1 MQTYEHYKE
10 SGIDWIGQIP
20 AHWEVEKGKWLF
32 KKEERPVLKHY
43 EVITCF
49 RDGQVTLRKNR
60 REDGFTNSLKEIGYQ
75 GILKGDLVIHQMDAF
90 AGAIG
95 VSDSEGKST
104 PVYSVCTPKMSGV
117 FNYYYS
123 YLLRSMALSGVI
135 LSLAKGIRER
145 STDFRFNDFSNLLY
159 PFPPIHE
166 QEAIANFLD
175 DKTAKIDAL
184 VQTKE
189 QQIEKLKEL
198 RQAKIHQAV
207 SKGIPCHAELVE
219 ASSKT
224 HALSKVE
231 MKDSGVAWIGD
242 IPKHWEVKRLKHIK
256 KTIRNAFVDGPF
268 GSNLKS
274 EHFVENGDVFVIES
288 GSITKGYF
296 ISNNFKT
303 ITQEHFN
310 TISRSECIEG
320 DLIIAKI
327 GAYYGMCAEL
337 PLLLKRSVVS
347 GNSLKLTLNNLIANT
362 QFYIYLLN
370 DIRLNDIYNRL
381 GIVNS
386 SAQPALS
393 LGTLNNLNIIFPP
406 IQEQEQIVAYL
417 DEVTGK
423 IDQAI
428 SQKQEQITK
437 LKEYKQSLIN
447 DVVTGKVKVC

>member
-1 MQTYEHYKE
+1 MQTYKHYKD

-20 AHWEVEKGKWLF
+20 AHWECKRLGNWF
-32 KKEERPVLKHY
+32 EER
-43 EVITCF
+43 
-49 RDGQVTLRKNR
+49 RK
-60 REDGFTNSLKEIGYQ
+60 K
-75 GILKGDLVIHQMDAF
+75 
-90 AGAIG
+90 
-95 VSDSEGKST
+95 VSDKDFAPLSVTKNGIVPQLDSAAKSNDGDNRKL
-104 PVYSVCTPKMSGV
+104 VMAGDFVINSRSDRKGSSGL
-117 FNYYYS
+117 S
-123 YLLRSMALSGVI
+123 YLDGSV
-135 LSLAKGIRER
+135 SLINIVMKPRGIYPK
-145 STDFRFNDFSNLLY
+145 FSEFLLKSNGFIEEFY
-159 PFPPIHE
+159 RNGHGIVADLWTTRYDEMKFIFLAIPPIEE

-175 DKTAKIDAL
+175 EKTTKIDAL

-207 SKGIPCHAELVE
+207 TKGLDANAP
-219 ASSKT
+219 T
-224 HALSKVE
+224 
-231 MKDSGVAWIGD
+231 KDSGVEWIGE
-242 IPKHWEVKRLKHIK
+242 IPAHWEVKRLKHIK

-428 SQKQEQITK
+428 TQKQEQITK

-447 DVVTGKVKVC
+447 DLVTGKIKVY

>member
-1 MQTYEHYKE
+1 MQTYTHYKE

-20 AHWEVEKGKWLF
+20 EHWNEIKIKNLFTEPTSKFIDGDWIESKDINSSEIYYFTTGNIQELKFKETEKSFISIETF
-32 KKEERPVLKHY
+32 KKLNCTEVLDGDILVSRLNVPLGRCCIFTGYDKKSIVSVDVVIFRPDEFY
-43 EVITCF
+43 N
-49 RDGQVTLRKNR
+49 RKYLVYVM
-60 REDGFTNSLKEIGYQ
+60 NSPLYFSNTENI
-75 GILKGDLVIHQMDAF
+75 AR
-90 AGAIG
+90 GAIMKRI
-95 VSDSEGKST
+95 SRT
-104 PVYSVCTPKMSGV
+104 
-117 FNYYYS
+117 
-123 YLLRSMALSGVI
+123 I
-135 LSLAKGIRER
+135 LGNIKI
-145 STDFRFNDFSNLLY
+145 
-159 PFPPIHE
+159 PIPPIHE

-184 VQTKE
+184 VQTKV

-207 SKGIPCHAELVE
+207 TKGLD
-219 ASSKT
+219 AS
-224 HALSKVE
+224 API
-231 MKDSGVAWIGD
+231 KDSGIEWIGE
-242 IPKHWEVKRLKHIK
+242 IPAHWEVKRLKHIK
-256 KTIRNAFVDGPF
+256 KVIRNAFVDGPF

-296 ISNNFKT
+296 ISTNFKT

-337 PLLLKRSVVS
+337 PPLLKRSVVS

-370 DIRLNDIYNRL
+370 DIRINDIYNKL

-428 SQKQEQITK
+428 VQKQEQITK

-447 DVVTGKVKVC
+447 DVVTGKVKVF